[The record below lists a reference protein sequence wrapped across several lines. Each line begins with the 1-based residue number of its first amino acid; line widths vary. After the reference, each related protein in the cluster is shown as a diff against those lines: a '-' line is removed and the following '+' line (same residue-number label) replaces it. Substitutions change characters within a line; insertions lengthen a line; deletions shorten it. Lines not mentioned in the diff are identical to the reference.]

1 MYLSKQL
8 ADNLFVFQYPSKRL
22 EQSLEDEEVVKSCV
36 KPIHQEVKVDFALD
50 TASLHYDAF
59 KGEQF
64 AIAADGKEQRNEKI
78 SFRSG
83 TMDRQSFVST
93 KPMDNVS
100 KYIVGYLHEKE
111 IHATIVK
118 GVVQMRPSFSYFDKS
133 DTRKKA
139 EQKLDNESDADDDEP
154 KQVTVKFAR
163 NDTDRLKKAREKSYN
178 YLTQKSADE
187 PWCETMWYPPD
198 SIHAQLER
206 QKLFATS
213 NQATGHSLS
222 LTSNEYVDTLIPAER
237 TISNLDAI
245 LPPRVISMSK
255 LKGLPLTDQVR
266 NILKDGKFPCIC
278 IKAIVTNI
286 NFLIYFLRTVKVV
299 PFSKLMELIDTKIH
313 TEEKVSGRIATTLLC
328 LPLATRI
335 NQLINYLEIKIF
347 RFFEHC
353 PPLDC
358 LYMEIGSFNRKYFIQ
373 RNRYLPQMVCQLN

>member
-8 ADNLFVFQYPSKRL
+8 ANNLFVFQYPSKKL
-22 EQSLEDEEVVKSCV
+22 EQSLEGAEVVKSCV

-50 TASLHYDAF
+50 TASQHYDAF

-64 AIAADGKEQRNEKI
+64 AVAADGKDQRHEKL
-78 SFRSG
+78 SYRSG

-100 KYIVGYLHEKE
+100 KYIVGYLHDKE
-111 IHATIVK
+111 IHTTIVK

-139 EQKLDNESDADDDEP
+139 EQKLDNESDVDDDEP

-163 NDTDRLKKAREKSYN
+163 NDNDRSKKAREKSYN
-178 YLTQKSADE
+178 YLSQKSADE

-198 SIHAQLER
+198 SIHAELER
-206 QKLFATS
+206 QKLFAQTT
-213 NQATGHSLS
+213 QATGHSLS
-222 LTSNEYVDTLIPAER
+222 LSSNEYVDTLIPAER

-266 NILKDGKFPCIC
+266 NILKDGEF
-278 IKAIVTNI
+278 
-286 NFLIYFLRTVKVV
+286 RQV
-299 PFSKLMELIDTKIH
+299 PL
-313 TEEKVSGRIATTLLC
+313 GATTTLW
-328 LPLATRI
+328 
-335 NQLINYLEIKIF
+335 YLWFIF
-347 RFFEHC
+347 C
-353 PPLDC
+353 
-358 LYMEIGSFNRKYFIQ
+358 S
-373 RNRYLPQMVCQLN
+373 